1 MNSPRFT
8 RFTPSQ
14 HSGEIHVRAD
24 AVVAVSPD
32 SIHGLIKA
40 PNETGSVIHVYGN
53 GLVYVKES
61 PSQVIA
67 ALRAAENTHYV
78 TVEYVMEDG
87 DTSSLADDCDNALA
101 LKEAQADAKIADERA
116 EWYKRR
122 AETGDTLLEQGL
134 VEFDKLKADRDR
146 AQRDAAYYKQIAD
159 SRMDTLSEKHIEIH
173 RITVER
179 DQLLAKLKEKEE
191 YLRDSYDASDR
202 HRKRADGLQREL
214 ASALAENARLTAENE
229 LRPEDSRRLKEEN
242 EKLVRAS
249 SDHSALLTEYSARA
263 SAAEEQR
270 VAAVD
275 AAATAEKNRDF
286 FRAEYEKF
294 KKLYLSLHGYDKL
307 YDQACAARDQL
318 LAKLKDTTAALEKAN
333 AELAAIPHDANAAHN
348 AFINSIK
355 SAMGQSGLYQ
365 YTRT

>member
-87 DTSSLADDCDNALA
+87 DTSSLADDCDYALA
-101 LKEAQADAKIADERA
+101 LREAQDDAKIADERA
-116 EWYKRR
+116 EWYRKRVEQLLDAR
-122 AETGDTLLEQGL
+122 ASSLMAFNR
-134 VEFDKLKADRDR
+134 V
-146 AQRDAAYYKQIAD
+146 
-159 SRMDTLSEKHIEIH
+159 S
-173 RITVER
+173 VER
-179 DQLLAKLKEKEE
+179 D
-191 YLRDSYDASDR
+191 S
-202 HRKRADGLQREL
+202 
-214 ASALAENARLTAENE
+214 
-229 LRPEDSRRLKEEN
+229 
-242 EKLVRAS
+242 
-249 SDHSALLTEYSARA
+249 
-263 SAAEEQR
+263 
-270 VAAVD
+270 
-275 AAATAEKNRDF
+275 
-286 FRAEYEKF
+286 
-294 KKLYLSLHGYDKL
+294 
-307 YDQACAARDQL
+307 L

-333 AELAAIPHDANAAHN
+333 AELDAARYGKFWSGDVWSRNGFVGNATGTDPGA
-348 AFINSIK
+348 K
-355 SAMGQSGLYQ
+355 MY
-365 YTRT
+365 